1 MPRLK
6 IIILERTAPET
17 YRYALW
23 ADVPAARQPFYAI
36 AQAAFTSQWK
46 DATAGDTTNF
56 RNGSV
61 AEKVDTIQVPPGS
74 TVAQVKTFLQARWAE
89 WQAAV
94 TARNDWPFYGTTWDG
109 TTWVGGGV
117 L

>member
-36 AQAAFTSQWK
+36 NQASAVSSWK
-46 DATAGDTTNF
+46 DALPEDLAAL
-56 RNGSV
+56 RNGSIT
-61 AEKVDTIQVPPGS
+61 EKIDSIQVG
-74 TVAQVKTFLQARWAE
+74 ADATFADVQALLQSRWTD

-94 TARNDWPFYGTTWDG
+94 TARNDWPFYGTTWAG
-109 TTWVGGGV
+109 TTWANGGV